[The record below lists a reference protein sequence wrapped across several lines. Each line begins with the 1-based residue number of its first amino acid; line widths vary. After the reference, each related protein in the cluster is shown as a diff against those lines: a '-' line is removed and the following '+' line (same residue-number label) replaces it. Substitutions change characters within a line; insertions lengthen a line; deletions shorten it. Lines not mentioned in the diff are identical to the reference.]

1 MYHAERD
8 HTPVFCSIISTIM
21 HPLQRKLI
29 LASASPRRSQLLEQ
43 AGFNFEVRPQNIKE
57 DYDPNLAVEEVA
69 PYLAQMK
76 AQAAKSIASD
86 GEIILAADSVVILNG
101 KIYEK
106 PADVQ
111 DATRMLKA
119 LSGQEHTVITGVCLL
134 DSYQKKVF
142 SGVTTVQFETLS
154 DQEIAFYINTY
165 KPFDKAGSYGIQEWI
180 GLCKITKIVGTY
192 ANVMG
197 LPVHLVYEKL
207 ATW

>member
-1 MYHAERD
+1 
-8 HTPVFCSIISTIM
+8 M

-154 DQEIAFYINTY
+154 DQEISFYINAY

-197 LPVHLVYEKL
+197 LPVHLVYEEL